1 MNLRPLHTAALML
14 LLAGIPVLPA
24 LSADRGASDLSSDSS
39 EHDLARGIHI
49 FNGNVSYRDATL
61 ALEGDRLEQYQR
73 DKHPEEKLIATGTP
87 ATVRHQDPLTR
98 LVSVTR
104 APRIEVY
111 PDRGYFVAT
120 SQVEMTRVNPETGES
135 SRIQGNRLEVFQSQN
150 RLSRFKAQGNPA
162 RFWHDTKKP
171 GDTPVAA
178 RAEQIDYEAQADA
191 LHLAGNAW
199 FQQAEDEISAQQID
213 YFAGEK
219 RLTIPKVG
227 DKRVH
232 IIQQNKKKN
241 P

>member
-1 MNLRPLHTAALML
+1 MNPKLLHALALAL
-14 LLAGIPVLPA
+14 LLSGMPA
-24 LSADRGASDLSSDSS
+24 LSAERGASDLSSDSS
-39 EHDLARGIHI
+39 EHDLAQGVHI
-49 FNGNVSYRDATL
+49 FHGNVRYRDDMLTL
-61 ALEGDRLEQYQR
+61 ESDRLEQYQR
-73 DKHPEEKLIATGTP
+73 DKHPEEKLIATGSP
-87 ATVRHQDPLTR
+87 ALVRHQDPLTR

-120 SQVEMTRVNPETGES
+120 SQVEMTRVNPATGES

-150 RLSRFKAQGNPA
+150 RLSRFQARGNPA
-162 RFWHDTKKP
+162 RFWHDSKKP
-171 GDTPVAA
+171 GDAPVAA
-178 RAEQIDYEAQADA
+178 RAERIDYEARADA

-199 FQQAEDEISAQQID
+199 FQQADDEISAQQID
-213 YFAGEK
+213 YFAAEK

-227 DKRVH
+227 DERVR